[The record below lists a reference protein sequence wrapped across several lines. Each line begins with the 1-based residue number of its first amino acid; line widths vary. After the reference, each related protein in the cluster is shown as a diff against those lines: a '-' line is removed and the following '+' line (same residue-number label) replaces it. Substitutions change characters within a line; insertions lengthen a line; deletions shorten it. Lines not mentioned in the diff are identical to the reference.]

1 MAISEGRA
9 PTPDFQTGFLTAREN
24 AEQKQ
29 TLTRSAQPDIKLSF
43 FANGL
48 ARIAKLLSNLK
59 KVLPHKV

>member
-1 MAISEGRA
+1 MALADGRHQE
-9 PTPDFQTGFLTAREN
+9 DFRPGLLIAREK
-24 AEQKQ
+24 AEQRQ

-59 KVLPHKV
+59 KVILHKV